1 MSNYLYDS
9 LEMNATINYIN
20 RYYPVNLTNFFF
32 ESDLIK
38 HNDLINSWT
47 YVLIIKKTNKFIKK
61 FIEKTYIG
69 LPIELNRIIA
79 NFIPDYKEV
88 KLKIDIKAENAL
100 SRKLLWNFNSIECN
114 LFDIQKSPYKNI
126 EKVVKLNISDFLN
139 KKTVTKYC
147 PCRELTKKNR
157 MEMFERS
164 HYEKCDGSIE
174 LKKYYSEH
182 FLLDHIVNNIKDVI

>member
-9 LEMNATINYIN
+9 LEINSTINYIN

-38 HNDLINSWT
+38 HKHLINSWT
-47 YVLIIKKTNKFIKK
+47 YVLIIKKTNKYIKK
-61 FIEKTYIG
+61 FIENTYIG

-79 NFIPDYKEV
+79 YFIPDYKEI

-100 SRKLLWNFNSIECN
+100 SQKLIWNFNSIQCN
-114 LFDIQKSPYKNI
+114 LFDITKSPHKNI
-126 EKVVKLNISDFLN
+126 DKVVKLNIADFLN

-157 MEMFERS
+157 MEMFERT
-164 HYEKCDGSIE
+164 HYDKCDGSIE
-174 LKKYYSEH
+174 LKKFYSEH